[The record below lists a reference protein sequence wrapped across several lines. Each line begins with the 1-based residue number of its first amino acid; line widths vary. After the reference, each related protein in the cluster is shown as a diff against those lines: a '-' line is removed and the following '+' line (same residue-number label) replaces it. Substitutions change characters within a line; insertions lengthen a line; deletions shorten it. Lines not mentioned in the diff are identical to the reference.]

1 MTVVTKFASFD
12 RPAQLLMINQF
23 GINLGFYML
32 MPYLAGYLAG
42 PLGLAA
48 WAVGLVLGVRNF
60 SQQGMFLIGG
70 TLADRLGYKPLIVAG
85 CLLRTGG
92 FALLVFAESLPA
104 VLIASAATGFAGAL
118 FNPAVRAYLAAD
130 TGERRVEAFAVFN
143 MFYQAGILAGPL
155 VGLALMAVDFRVTA
169 GVAAAVFAALT
180 IAQLFALPARRGE
193 APAEKN
199 SVLDD
204 WRRVMSNRRFL
215 AFSVAMIGSYVLS
228 FQVYLALPL
237 QAEFIAGA
245 RSQTLVSALFVVSG
259 VVAVAGQ
266 LRITAWLRARWG
278 PGKSL
283 VAGMAVL
290 AAAFIPLIIVPTTGL
305 FGTVAAVTALL
316 VTTTLLAIG
325 TAAVFPFEMDTVVSL
340 SGNKL
345 VATHYG
351 FYNTVVGVGILVGN
365 LATGTLVGAARD
377 AGLDWVVW
385 AGLTAIGV
393 IAAYAL
399 ARLERSDRTAT
410 TPEQHV
416 TGRHRLPSGRHR
428 LTEPAFAGSDP
439 VTTPLRRRPGH
450 GVEPMNRLGTAT
462 KLRPTAESDQ
472 RTYRRQP
479 LPPRPRPAAGE
490 DRLGPG
496 PRIPNGA
503 PRPWPGSEP
512 ERRGHRRVLPPPPRT
527 HPSAEDRR
535 SRYPATGPETRR

>member
-92 FALLVFAESLPA
+92 FALLVFADSLPA

-193 APAEKN
+193 APAEKT

-204 WRRVMSNRRFL
+204 WRRVISNRRFL

-290 AAAFIPLIIVPTTGL
+290 AAAFIPLIIVPTPGL
-305 FGTVAAVTALL
+305 FGTVAAVAALL
-316 VTTTLLAIG
+316 ITTTLLAIG

-410 TPEQHV
+410 EPAQHV

-428 LTEPAFAGSDP
+428 FTEPAFAGSDS
-439 VTTPLRRRPGH
+439 VTTPLRRRPER
-450 GVEPMNRLGTAT
+450 GVEPGNRLGTGT
-462 KLRPTAESDQ
+462 RPRPTAESDQ
-472 RTYRRQP
+472 HTYRRQSV
-479 LPPRPRPAAGE
+479 PPRPRPAVGE

-496 PRIPNGA
+496 PRVPSGA

-512 ERRGHRRVLPPPPRT
+512 DRRGHRRVAPPAPRP

-535 SRYPATGPETRR
+535 SRYPAAGPETRR